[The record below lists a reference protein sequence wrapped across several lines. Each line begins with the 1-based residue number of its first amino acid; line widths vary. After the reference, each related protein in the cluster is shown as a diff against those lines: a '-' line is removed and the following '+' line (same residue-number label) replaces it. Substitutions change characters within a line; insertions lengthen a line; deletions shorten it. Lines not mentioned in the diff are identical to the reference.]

1 MIFPF
6 PVLPRSVSDV
16 NGVGSPGNSPSLDTP
31 SCPPTAARA
40 PRGEGGEGAGG
51 RLYFRELI
59 SNVPWMLY
67 LYTNILLTSCLVSAL
82 NLYSSPRQTRFCH
95 AGNAR
100 GREYNTSPR
109 EVLITNNISH
119 FLQPGE
125 TKIPRDV
132 KETIR

>member
-1 MIFPF
+1 MASDRPGTRRHSTPPRALRPRPEP
-6 PVLPRSVSDV
+6 PVGR
-16 NGVGSPGNSPSLDTP
+16 
-31 SCPPTAARA
+31 
-40 PRGEGGEGAGG
+40 GGEGAGG
-51 RLYFRELI
+51 RLYLRELI